1 MRDDRVNRVRVR
13 TPEGVVFTFPLAG
26 PVVRCIAWVI
36 DSVAISTATSIVGM
50 VLMWFA
56 IISLDLTV
64 AAVTVLFFVLST
76 GYNMVF
82 EYFWRG
88 QTPGKRVMRLRVV
101 DAGGM
106 ALTPG
111 QIVVRNLVRVVD
123 ELPFLYLVGG
133 VAMMVSRRAQRL
145 GDLAAG
151 TIVVRHRLVHE
162 PDLEALIHGK
172 YNSLREAP
180 HLAARLRQR
189 VPPAIAA
196 AAVDALVRREMLEPA
211 ARVMLF
217 GELAQVFRGLVTF
230 PPEMV
235 AELPDEVLVRNVVEI
250 VHTRPIAG
258 DGMRRA
264 DESADQQPPVTV

>member
-1 MRDDRVNRVRVR
+1 VRDDRVNRVRVR

-26 PVVRCIAWVI
+26 PVVRCMAWVI
-36 DSVAISTATSIVGM
+36 DSVAIATAITIVSLAL
-50 VLMWFA
+50 VLFA
-56 IISLDLTV
+56 LISFDLTAAVLTV
-64 AAVTVLFFVLST
+64 AFFVVGT

-101 DAGGM
+101 DACGM
-106 ALTPG
+106 ALAPG

-123 ELPFLYLVGG
+123 ELPLLYLVGG
-133 VAMMVSRRAQRL
+133 IAMMVSRRAQRL

-151 TIVVRHRLVHE
+151 TIVVRHRTVQE

-180 HLAARLRQR
+180 HLATRLRQR

-211 ARVMLF
+211 ARVALF
-217 GELAQVFRGLVTF
+217 GELARVLRGYVAF

-235 AELPDEVLVRNVVEI
+235 AELPDEVFVRNVVEI
-250 VHTRPIAG
+250 VHTRPGAAES
-258 DGMRRA
+258 RA
-264 DESADQQPPVTV
+264 SDERPERSSVRV

>member
-1 MRDDRVNRVRVR
+1 MRDERVNRVRVR
-13 TPEGVVFTFPLAG
+13 TPEGVVFTYALAG
-26 PVVRCIAWVI
+26 PVTRCTAWVLDAI
-36 DSVAISTATSIVGM
+36 AVATATSIVGF
-50 VLMWFA
+50 VLQWLA
-56 IISLDLTV
+56 VLSLDLTV
-64 AAVTVLFFVLST
+64 AVVTVAFFVVQT
-76 GYNMVF
+76 GYSMAF

-88 QTPGKRVMRLRVV
+88 QTLGKRVMRLRVV

-111 QIVVRNLVRVVD
+111 QIVLRNLVRVVD
-123 ELPFLYLVGG
+123 ELPVFYLVGG

-151 TIVVRHRLVHE
+151 TIVVRHRTVHE
-162 PDLEALIHGK
+162 PDLEALVHGK

-189 VPPAIAA
+189 VPPAVAA

-211 ARVMLF
+211 ARVALF
-217 GELAQVFRGLVTF
+217 AELAQAFRGLVSF

-235 AELPDEVLVRNVVEI
+235 ADLPDEVFVRNVVEI
-250 VHTRPIAG
+250 VHTRPPSSVVRSEPGQPAPTTAAG
-258 DGMRRA
+258 
-264 DESADQQPPVTV
+264 